1 MFTRSDSATFSNKW
15 YPLCIRV
22 AAMNSLFSLLLIFL
36 IFEPNFAATT
46 DKQKE
51 RKNPRL
57 ISLFPQ
63 GSHQGSFF
71 DTTVRGEGLE
81 GVHSVWFDCNHI
93 TGQVQKVIQFFKSAT
108 PTKIYMIIFDYVSL
122 KTLTKKSR

>member
-63 GSHQGSFF
+63 GSHQGSFLIQLLGVKVLKAF
-71 DTTVRGEGLE
+71 ILFGL
-81 GVHSVWFDCNHI
+81 I
-93 TGQVQKVIQFFKSAT
+93 A
-108 PTKIYMIIFDYVSL
+108 II
-122 KTLTKKSR
+122 